1 MAKNTDPGKPIVAW
15 VEDEPDFQAVVRE
28 WLLPRYDL
36 MTYNDGESLLE
47 ELGALEPDIF
57 ILDVRLP
64 GIDGFDLC
72 RKIRAWQRLASVPI
86 LFLTSCSEDVDFIK
100 HLDVGG
106 TAYLNKP
113 VERRELLAVLKD
125 LLPA

>member
-1 MAKNTDPGKPIVAW
+1 MAKGIKADKPIAVW
-15 VEDEPDFQAVVRE
+15 VEDDPDFQAVVRE

-36 MTYNDGESLLE
+36 MTYNDGESLLD
-47 ELGALEPDIF
+47 ELKGIEPDIF

-64 GIDGFDLC
+64 GIDGFKLC
-72 RKIRAWQRLASVPI
+72 RKIRSDNRLSALPI
-86 LFLTSCSEDVDFIK
+86 LFLTACSEDVDFIK

-113 VERRELLAVLKD
+113 VDRKELLSTLKE
-125 LLPA
+125 LLPK

>member
-1 MAKNTDPGKPIVAW
+1 MAKGMRADKPIAVW
-15 VEDEPDFQAVVRE
+15 VEDDPDFQAVVRE

-36 MTYNDGESLLE
+36 MTYNDGESLLD
-47 ELGALEPDIF
+47 ELKGLEPDIF

-64 GIDGFDLC
+64 GIDGFKLC
-72 RKIRAWQRLASVPI
+72 RKIRRDQRLASIPI
-86 LFLTSCSEDVDFIK
+86 LFLTSCKEDVDFIK

-113 VERRELLAVLKD
+113 AERKELLSRLEE
-125 LLPA
+125 LLPE